1 MKFTGRTRCMTDA
14 EICRMYAECQD
25 SLAVA
30 YHAQCSS
37 TTVLTIVRRSGGV
50 IPKRGG
56 RRTKLAATDAEI
68 CRRYLGGQ
76 SGITI
81 AKELGTHSVTIYE
94 ILERQGVERRETWR
108 HFKKQP
114 LG

>member
-1 MKFTGRTRCMTDA
+1 MKFTGRTRRMTDE

-25 SLAVA
+25 SGTVA

-37 TTVLTIVRRSGGV
+37 TTVLTIVRRNGGV

-56 RRTKLAATDAEI
+56 RRRQLDATDAEI
-68 CRRYLGGQ
+68 CRMYQSGQ
-76 SGITI
+76 SGISI
-81 AKELGTHSVTIYE
+81 AHELGTHSVTIYE
-94 ILERQGVERRETWR
+94 ILKAHGVERREKWR
-108 HFKKQP
+108 HFKKQQ